1 MTQSCQNI
9 EFDEIYQYI
18 SVYQYYIIKQ
28 TTRLGDI
35 HTFRCDNRS
44 SNKVIFGNEKFQ
56 AVAKTQFL
64 LKHCNVNALT
74 EGLRE
79 SPYSYST
86 LIALWS
92 FNWFILLLCMII
104 SKLLKLQN
112 ETCEHH
118 IFEVV
123 SLLHIRGSCN
133 LLCRTNSA
141 PRLSDF
147 CKNLTPSIHLLL
159 SYSLL
164 HTLSANV

>member
-1 MTQSCQNI
+1 
-9 EFDEIYQYI
+9 
-18 SVYQYYIIKQ
+18 
-28 TTRLGDI
+28 
-35 HTFRCDNRS
+35 
-44 SNKVIFGNEKFQ
+44 
-56 AVAKTQFL
+56 
-64 LKHCNVNALT
+64 
-74 EGLRE
+74 
-79 SPYSYST
+79 
-86 LIALWS
+86 
-92 FNWFILLLCMII
+92 MII

-164 HTLSANV
+164 HTLSANVWQTVRLKHLCARQGILLGTQEQKRYFMSLLSTVMRATQFRKNRNVKNLITGTFFPNCLMNEGQYIIYLIGWLDLLLIRKIR